1 MEAAYNTAHRKAR
14 TGSCTLD
21 VLGSDVL
28 MPAMRTLLAIVPVC
42 LALVA
47 AVWLVAPSVLTAR
60 GDMRAPRSEIHA
72 AVLDG
77 AIYTAGGIGFYRT
90 LDSCERFAVATREWE
105 ECPDLPRAL
114 HHVAMAAGDGRV
126 FASGGYRSLPFDI
139 DDDAALYAYTPGGN
153 RWETIALLPHPLGQ
167 HSMHYEDDMLW
178 LVGGDDSAQ
187 TLPTLWRY
195 DLDQGRWG
203 SWSRMAPMRH
213 ARHSHASATGEGALY
228 VTGGRSDIF
237 GTQSASVERYDFAQ
251 DSWTDLPDMPVPL
264 AGHAA
269 AVLDGRLH
277 VYGGENL
284 AEGTVF
290 AAHYILD
297 LRTLQWTR
305 GPDLP
310 HARHGFAGAAVA
322 GQLWA
327 LGGGRKHGMWTPL
340 TVSGTAQS
348 IRVE

>member
-1 MEAAYNTAHRKAR
+1 
-14 TGSCTLD
+14 
-21 VLGSDVL
+21 
-28 MPAMRTLLAIVPVC
+28 MRTLLAIVPVS

-47 AVWLVAPSVLTAR
+47 AVWLVAPSVLTER

-72 AVLDG
+72 AMLDG

-90 LDSCERFAVATREWE
+90 LDSCERFVIATSTWE
-105 ECPDLPRAL
+105 RCAGLPRAL
-114 HHVAMAAGDGRV
+114 HHVALASDEAAGRV
-126 FASGGYRSLPFDI
+126 YASGGYRALPFSI
-139 DDDAALYAYTPGGN
+139 DPDGALFSLVPGADGWT
-153 RWETIALLPHPLGQ
+153 RVASLPHPLGQ
-167 HSMHYEDDMLW
+167 HSMHHHDGALW

-187 TLPTLWRY
+187 TLASLWRY
-195 DLDQGRWG
+195 DLTSGEWAQMQP
-203 SWSRMAPMRH
+203 MAR
-213 ARHSHASATGEGALY
+213 ARHSHASATGGGALY
-228 VTGGRSDIF
+228 VTGGRSDVF

-264 AGHAA
+264 TGHAA

-284 AEGTVF
+284 AEGAVF

-327 LGGGRKHGMWTPL
+327 LGGGRKHGTWTPL